1 MLNIKGEKNNMKK
14 ITKEEMKNEIE
25 QRELRSQLWSLVHEV
40 SKLDMELARK
50 LDIVNSD
57 LQELQFRIGLNKG
70 TDLGLEVSDTGR
82 SILALRKLEE
92 DS

>member
-1 MLNIKGEKNNMKK
+1 
-14 ITKEEMKNEIE
+14 
-25 QRELRSQLWSLVHEV
+25 
-40 SKLDMELARK
+40 MELARK

>member
-1 MLNIKGEKNNMKK
+1 MNRIS
-14 ITKEEMKNEIE
+14 KEEMKNEIE

-40 SKLDMELARK
+40 SKFDMELARK